1 MSSNIVMKDKSTLL
15 EYTIGSIISP
25 FQIVINESA
34 DYIESKWKNY
44 FFSKHIYK
52 KYSENKKK
60 IFFLK
65 KENYLLHSKIEYLK
79 SQLKTDKII
88 SNQFRVVTQTK
99 IVSINNNF
107 LHSSIIIDAG
117 SNSKIKK
124 NMVVV
129 NEDLELVGN
138 VTEVITSLTAKVR
151 LITSKIGGV
160 GAYIL
165 NEEMEGFLTG
175 NNSDMCS
182 FKYIIE
188 SKHVKLGDVI
198 LTSGTGGIFPERIKI
213 GKVIKIEK
221 EYLLQKIKIAPFFL
235 KKPIN
240 KLIVIEKI
248 K

>member
-1 MSSNIVMKDKSTLL
+1 MKDKSTLL

-25 FQIVINESA
+25 FQIIINESVN
-34 DYIESKWKNY
+34 YIGEKWENY

-52 KYSENKKK
+52 KYNENKKK
-60 IFFLK
+60 IFSLK

-79 SQLKTDKII
+79 SQLKADKII

-107 LHSSIIIDAG
+107 FHSSIIINSG

-124 NMVVV
+124 NMVIV

-138 VTEVITSLTAKVR
+138 VTEVITPFTAKVR
-151 LITSKIGGV
+151 LITSKTGGV

-175 NNSDMCS
+175 NNSDICS

-221 EYLLQKIKIAPFFL
+221 EYLLQKIDIAPFFL

>member
-1 MSSNIVMKDKSTLL
+1 MSSNIVMKDKSTFL

-25 FQIVINESA
+25 FQIVINKSV
-34 DYIESKWKNY
+34 DYIGSKWETY

-52 KYSENKKK
+52 KYIENKNK
-60 IFFLK
+60 IFSLK
-65 KENYLLHSKIEYLK
+65 KENYLLHSKVESLK

-99 IVSINNNF
+99 VVSINNNF
-107 LHSSIIIDAG
+107 LHSSIMIDTG

-124 NMVVV
+124 NMVVI

-138 VTEVITSLTAKVR
+138 ITDVITPLTAKVR
-151 LITSKIGGV
+151 LITSKTGGV

-175 NNSDMCS
+175 NNSDVCS

-188 SKHVKLGDVI
+188 SKQVNLGDII
-198 LTSGTGGIFPERIKI
+198 LTSGTGGIFPENIKI
-213 GKVIKIEK
+213 GKVIKSEK
-221 EYLLQKIKIAPFFL
+221 EYLLQTIDIAPFFL